1 MQRMP
6 FDEDQFDAVYA
17 IEATLHSP
25 SLREVYAQCY
35 KVLKPGGVFGV
46 YEWALTD
53 QFSSTDHHHTA
64 IRLGIER
71 GNGIPS
77 LQTTAHAQDAMK
89 AVGFDLLI
97 VEDLATRDD
106 PLGWWNPLTGNLKT
120 ARGWYDWLLVVRN
133 TWWGRPV
140 MRVLIRGL
148 EWMGVAPK
156 GTCTIT
162 EDLLIGNDALVAA
175 GEAGIFTPMFLMV
188 AKKP

>member
-1 MQRMP
+1 MP